1 MHSDEQTRQFAHE
14 LEGRIYVAL
23 RDGDLDAEP
32 MIELACLLLE
42 GGVSTPAT
50 RELLERPTADL
61 TAADLTRLGRS
72 LLRDIDF
79 QPTFALE
86 PGLWA
91 ALEQALSVV
100 ERDVRGAGITGT
112 LRLVVP
118 DWDDSGSARVE
129 FQGGHHG
136 NGIWP
141 VEGSDAQGA
150 LVSVA
155 DAAQEA
161 IVEILWKVWPVCP
174 AHDRGLRPEM
184 EKKTA
189 VWRCTGDGT
198 HTVARI
204 GELFPEQR

>member
-1 MHSDEQTRQFAHE
+1 MYSDEQTRQFVDE
-14 LEGRIYVAL
+14 LEARIHVAL

-32 MIELACLLLE
+32 VVALACSLEE

-50 RELLERPTADL
+50 RELLERPTAQL
-61 TAADLTRLGRS
+61 TAADVTRLGRR
-72 LLRDIDF
+72 LLRDINF

-100 ERDVRGAGITGT
+100 ERDVRGAGLTGT
-112 LRLVVP
+112 LRLVMP
-118 DWDDSGSARVE
+118 DWDDSGTARVE
-129 FQGGHHG
+129 FRGGYHG

-141 VEGSDAQGA
+141 CEGSDAQGA
-150 LVSVA
+150 LVTVA

-161 IVEILWKVWPVCP
+161 IVEILWEVRPVCP
-174 AHDRGLRPEM
+174 AHDRGLRAEM
-184 EKKTA
+184 RNRTA

-204 GELFPEQR
+204 GELFPDQR

>member
-14 LEGRIYVAL
+14 LAGRIHVAL
-23 RDGDLDAEP
+23 RDGDLDADP
-32 MIELACLLLE
+32 VIALACLLE
-42 GGVSTPAT
+42 EAGVSTPAT

-61 TAADLTRLGRS
+61 TAADIARLGRR

-112 LRLVVP
+112 LKLIVP

-141 VEGSDAQGA
+141 AEGSDAQGA

-184 EKKTA
+184 ENKTA

-204 GELFPEQR
+204 GELFPERR